1 MARVTIKFI
10 TLHLEDGQ
18 VECFLKELEQILKD
32 FSGSAYNFRYEVEGA
47 SPGVTSKGSEKRS

>member
-10 TLHLEDGQ
+10 TLHLEDDQ
-18 VECFLKELEQILKD
+18 VESFLKKLEQILKD

-47 SPGVTSKGSEKRS
+47 SSRVTSKSSEKRT

>member
-10 TLHLEDGQ
+10 TLHLEDDQ
-18 VECFLKELEQILKD
+18 VESFLKKLEQILKD

-47 SPGVTSKGSEKRS
+47 S